1 MKHNI
6 KNPLIVSVT
15 EAMIFKRILALAA
28 IGYGIGNMMSN
39 LGNLTPVALVGHF

>member
-6 KNPLIVSVT
+6 KKAVIVSET

-39 LGNLTPVALVGHF
+39 LGNLSPV